1 MDEEEG
7 ESSRVKK
14 STSEKDNSKRE
25 EHTKKAEIRHD
36 KTKHDIEHSK
46 HKHGDESKSHKHH
59 DLQSKMLMQ
68 NEKDEYWKQHKESH
82 AKKKHEVHTLSKK
95 EVEDKTT
102 KQKAL
107 SGKEDIAN
115 TVQSE
120 HNQLSHSSKE
130 KEHPKTV
137 LAGDGDILLSKSQK
151 VKELTSKN
159 SDEYDTDKSKHK
171 KKHKKKLKEVDEK
184 LKHKVH
190 HKEPKLISKKY
201 DIKESQ
207 EKDNKSSER
216 IHSTELDQKMDR
228 GALYKSP
235 KKKSSSEN
243 QQKVVTSPLP
253 KTTHSEEK
261 LNRKHTSNENH
272 DKKHILK
279 NEGSDLSHMK
289 SLSKVTRE
297 SKEVAKLE
305 VKHSST
311 ESKTDMDVTK
321 KVKDHKVKTHKK
333 NPSRYRTIFDSED
346 ETGDSDVEEN
356 KPRLSARENVE
367 NKVTIPASE
376 VKHAI
381 DSGSLQKRKS
391 DHKTQQGTKH
401 IQASKQYATSIEMK
415 PKEENADISAN
426 TGTEVSKSDNRI
438 SQKNQQEKVLKE
450 VPKQHIKK
458 EIDSVK
464 QKERD
469 IKVSKDQ
476 NKKTVDSSVRKSEPS
491 NIVQEVAKSTDDTQ
505 SVPQDATVK
514 DPKKKRKITE
524 GEDTTVKE
532 EKKRKHSKQ
541 VEEMK
546 EKTQKKLK
554 LSEVPLDIT
563 KSKEVDAKIK
573 KKHKDKVKQKLSM
586 SECVQKRIERENKGS
601 VKLFVTDQQVKHEG
615 TLSQHSQ
622 NISPWKAA
630 EDPKGL
636 HVTEK
641 SDSDF
646 DQKKQKVEKSMN
658 MQIDKIL
665 KTSTKNSKNESSLN
679 QFHFQETQKVHQ
691 ICTGLNENVS
701 MGLVDIKKPSMDSHV
716 SHKVG
721 NKGATDESDK
731 EVTSGKVKT
740 GEVSS
745 PAATKNQI
753 KTTVLPKE
761 ESNVDV
767 QEAKT
772 KSPKESDFLQ
782 DVCGLKEKENFTKSD
797 HVISNENKEHK
808 VKSEKERKVKQKH
821 SKKHKRSNS
830 SDKNSEKVDSDVSR
844 NPKKH
849 QRISDDS
856 KNFVALIKPEDKIEI
871 HNQFSDNETDNELV
885 SDSLNQSND
894 SNHDFYQGVPFVSV
908 YSKDPLNLESSESN
922 QDFLDS
928 VIPIT
933 NYQGPGTK
941 PYSQVTVHEHILYC
955 GPKHDRQKSKDGIE
969 KPISDSASSK
979 KKSRR
984 ISENDT
990 ENSRTKEVKLSES
1003 LDDTQHDSQS
1013 KDEKKSLSM
1022 LDVNQTH
1029 ENSKL
1034 IQDKKSKSDSQKVLS
1049 NDKKHVDTELK
1060 HKSDVSNRV
1069 ENRSQLEISNS
1080 DKDVKPRLKLSK
1092 SADGVS
1098 ETLKKRSS
1106 TSSSNKA
1113 KVKEVDLNLNMG
1125 VNENVLKELELVKKR
1140 KRKRLDSSRDT
1151 ELKPPKN
1158 RVTANQ
1164 DTSHS
1169 RLKKVSSCS
1178 NANVT
1183 NTNVNKTESP
1193 TESSKEN
1200 FVTSIP
1206 LQVSKEDTLSQSSS
1220 SSTKP
1225 IVTTTLTDENTPREF
1240 PLQDDA
1246 ENKESSEVSV
1256 DSKLPNITE
1265 KIISNTQSKTAADRN
1280 SLSLNHTSFEQAH
1293 SELKGNINYKI
1304 GQDIEMEQE
1313 GQAKSSAEM
1322 IKASFEEEIKESQ
1335 NNDVS
1340 SIEDTYSLENENAVT
1355 NLLNME
1361 EGEDPYEDYTQNT
1374 GFGNSSFNFNSSEF
1388 LLSQNTIQGDSYS
1401 DFTFS
1406 QMNEKLEDKDSSIN
1420 IFQNAMD
1427 DTSIDKDCKADEHKA
1442 SEISVKTNTELALGK
1457 EVTEISDKVNYIE
1470 DEHDTKNFILCPEK
1484 TEKPEG
1490 ITENSPKSIKSPVI
1504 RNDDN
1509 DPASL
1514 LNLSENVLQES
1525 INKAPSEVPVE
1536 TAEGSNSS
1544 ELKVWTDVQELTKE
1558 ISQAAIEVNHQKT
1571 FQPNIYSEETPEKPT
1586 ETNIDIKGKKVVNS
1600 RSNYLENDEI
1610 KGQGSDVR
1618 KEDESSLS
1626 MLGSR
1631 QGKSTTVVDQNAVY
1645 DQLSPQKQEKHNQS
1659 DKNLQNDISENS
1671 STCTIEG
1678 EQSSIK
1684 EITSFTQEK
1693 ESELERTNTAMADT
1707 GYCNINESVPLESS
1721 SALENISPANMSSR
1735 KDVSEILTQERD
1747 QTVVN
1752 TSSNKNIAL
1761 SSSSSSS
1768 QIANITV
1775 TTNLPLQNDEFSDL
1789 ISPCK
1794 PCSSTFAHSYHD
1806 LDLIDTSDLIKT
1818 NSQDGNELL
1827 SSSTG
1832 SLALKEEVNLMNA
1845 ATSTSRR
1852 LSSDEDIIS
1861 CILEM
1866 DNNDSSYPLR
1876 EFAPS
1881 QSNSDPTFKSTF
1893 VSSISTSLSQ
1903 VIENVKS
1910 AGHIN
1915 NTGFLPDVPV
1925 SIIATSNDTS
1935 YSNSNIEQMTPG
1947 LQPSIVNAER
1957 PNSVTSDNSETQERI
1972 IRNVTSTG
1980 SICSSQSIDMS
1991 QNRGSLDLSLVEQP
2005 LSRHHSQESLSA
2017 YYSTS
2022 QSMYAHDS
2030 MLDVTSATHFMNM
2043 VAQSM
2048 SNQGNSTIENY
2059 QPLFVSTVATRLS
2072 SSDEKL
2078 YSPKHIS
2085 AGEKLYSPRNSSSSA
2100 SGSKQQ
2106 RKVDLEPCGIIRS
2119 IINSDVPVVPE
2130 PPPLPVVKGV
2140 KEEKPEMPKVVSVPT
2155 SKQETP
2161 IKSKPT
2167 HFLSKYD
2174 NIKLPSRLRTWKQ
2187 ALDQRCTAVPKR
2199 EINEKSLDEILKP
2212 FHLTDKYSD
2221 LVEKVCNKIFFAQFS
2236 SNLKSISTMF
2246 RVFIIL

>member
-7 ESSRVKK
+7 ESIRMKK

-25 EHTKKAEIRHD
+25 EHTKVEIRHD

-46 HKHGDESKSHKHH
+46 HKHADESKSHKH

-82 AKKKHEVHTLSKK
+82 TKKKHEVHTLTKK
-95 EVEDKTT
+95 EVEEKTM
-102 KQKAL
+102 KQKTL
-107 SGKEDIAN
+107 NGKEDNAN

-120 HNQLSHSSKE
+120 HNQISHSSKE

-137 LAGDGDILLSKSQK
+137 LAGDGDILSSKSQK
-151 VKELTSKN
+151 VKELASKN
-159 SDEYDTDKSKHK
+159 SDEYDTDKFKHK
-171 KKHKKKLKEVDEK
+171 KKHKKKLKELDEK

-190 HKEPKLISKKY
+190 HKEPKLISKKH
-201 DIKESQ
+201 DVKESQ
-207 EKDNKSSER
+207 EKDSKSSVKV
-216 IHSTELDQKMDR
+216 HLTELDQKMDR
-228 GALYKSP
+228 GPSHKSP
-235 KKKSSSEN
+235 KKKSSSES
-243 QQKVVTSPLP
+243 QQKVATSPLT

-272 DKKHILK
+272 DKKHIVK
-279 NEGSDLSHMK
+279 NEGSDSSRTLAQGEHKTVHMK
-289 SLSKVTRE
+289 SGSKVIHE
-297 SKEVAKLE
+297 SKEMVKLE

-321 KVKDHKVKTHKK
+321 KVKDHKIKTHKK
-333 NPSRYRTIFDSED
+333 NPSRYRTIFDSDD
-346 ETGDSDVEEN
+346 ETDDSDVEEN

-367 NKVTIPASE
+367 SKVTIPASE

-381 DSGSLQKRKS
+381 DSGSLHKRKP

-401 IQASKQYATSIEMK
+401 IQTNKQNGTSTETK
-415 PKEENADISAN
+415 PKEENVDISVN
-426 TGTEVSKSDNRI
+426 TGTEVSKSDIGI
-438 SQKNQQEKVLKE
+438 SQKDHQEKALKE

-476 NKKTVDSSVRKSEPS
+476 SKKTVDSSVKKSEPS
-491 NIVQEVAKSTDDTQ
+491 NIVQEVSKSTDDMQ
-505 SVPQDATVK
+505 SVPQDATK
-514 DPKKKRKITE
+514 DTKKKRKITE

-546 EKTQKKLK
+546 EKTPKKLK

-563 KSKEVDAKIK
+563 KSKEVDVKIK
-573 KKHKDKVKQKLSM
+573 KKHKEKVKQKLSM

-601 VKLFVTDQQVKHEG
+601 VKLFVTDQQAKHEG
-615 TLSQHSQ
+615 ALNQHSQ
-622 NISPWKAA
+622 SISPWKAA

-641 SDSDF
+641 SDFDF

-679 QFHFQETQKVHQ
+679 QFHSQETQKVHQ
-691 ICTGLNENVS
+691 VCTGLN
-701 MGLVDIKKPSMDSHV
+701 V

-731 EVTSGKVKT
+731 EVISVKVKAD
-740 GEVSS
+740 EVFSS
-745 PAATKNQI
+745 VDTKNQI
-753 KTTVLPKE
+753 KTTVPPKE
-761 ESNVDV
+761 ESKVDV

-782 DVCGLKEKENFTKSD
+782 DVCELKEKEDFTKSD

-808 VKSEKERKVKQKH
+808 IKSEKERKVKQKH

-830 SDKNSEKVDSDVSR
+830 SDKNLEKVDSDVSR

-849 QRISDDS
+849 QKISEDS

-871 HNQFSDNETDNELV
+871 LNQFSDNETDIELV

-928 VIPIT
+928 LIPIT

-955 GPKHDRQKSKDGIE
+955 GPKHERQKSKDGVE
-969 KPISDSASSK
+969 KPISDSASIK

-984 ISENDT
+984 SSENDT
-990 ENSRTKEVKLSES
+990 ENLRTKEVKLSES
-1003 LDDTQHDSQS
+1003 SDDNQHDSQS
-1013 KDEKKSLSM
+1013 KDEKKSSM
-1022 LDVNQTH
+1022 LDV
-1029 ENSKL
+1029 NSKL

-1060 HKSDVSNRV
+1060 HKTDASSRM
-1069 ENRSQLEISNS
+1069 ENRSQMEISNS
-1080 DKDVKPRLKLSK
+1080 DKEVKPRLKLSK
-1092 SADGVS
+1092 STDGVC

-1106 TSSSNKA
+1106 TSFSNKA

-1151 ELKPPKN
+1151 EVKPPKN
-1158 RVTANQ
+1158 RVTTNQ
-1164 DTSHS
+1164 DMSHP
-1169 RLKKVSSCS
+1169 RLKKVNSSS
-1178 NANVT
+1178 NSIVT
-1183 NTNVNKTESP
+1183 NTNVNKSESQTEF
-1193 TESSKEN
+1193 SKEN
-1200 FVTSIP
+1200 FVTSIS
-1206 LQVSKEDTLSQSSS
+1206 LQVSKEDTISQGSSA
-1220 SSTKP
+1220 STKP
-1225 IVTTTLTDENTPREF
+1225 IVTTTFTDENTTSEF

-1246 ENKESSEVSV
+1246 GNKESTEVSV
-1256 DSKLPNITE
+1256 DNKLPKITE
-1265 KIISNTQSKTAADRN
+1265 KIISNTQSTTAADRN
-1280 SLSLNHTSFEQAH
+1280 SLRLNHTNFEPAH
-1293 SELKGNINYKI
+1293 SEMNDNINHKI
-1304 GQDIEMEQE
+1304 GQDIEMEEE
-1313 GQAKSSAEM
+1313 GQPKSSAEM
-1322 IKASFEEEIKESQ
+1322 MKGSFQEEIKEPQ

-1340 SIEDTYSLENENAVT
+1340 SIDDTYSLENENAVT

-1374 GFGNSSFNFNSSEF
+1374 GFGTSSFNFNSSEF

-1406 QMNEKLEDKDSSIN
+1406 QINEKLEDKDSSIN
-1420 IFQNAMD
+1420 ILQNAMD
-1427 DTSIDKDCKADEHKA
+1427 ETSVDKDCKTDEHKP
-1442 SEISVKTNTELALGK
+1442 SEISIKTNTELALDK
-1457 EVTEISDKVNYIE
+1457 EVTEVSDKVSYIE
-1470 DEHDTKNFILCPEK
+1470 DKDDTKSFILSPEK
-1484 TEKPEG
+1484 AGKPEAM
-1490 ITENSPKSIKSPVI
+1490 IENEPESIKSPVI

-1514 LNLSENVLQES
+1514 QNLSENLLQES
-1525 INKAPSEVPVE
+1525 INNAPPEVPVE
-1536 TAEGSNSS
+1536 AAGGSNSS
-1544 ELKVWTDVQELTKE
+1544 ELKVWTDIQEATKG
-1558 ISQAAIEVNHQKT
+1558 ISQVAMEVNHQKT
-1571 FQPNIYSEETPEKPT
+1571 FQPNNFSEETLEKPT
-1586 ETNIDIKGKKVVNS
+1586 ETNIDIESKKVVNS
-1600 RSNYLENDEI
+1600 RFNYLENDEI
-1610 KGQGSDVR
+1610 NSQGSDVK
-1618 KEDESSLS
+1618 KEDEISLPI
-1626 MLGSR
+1626 LGSR
-1631 QGKSTTVVDQNAVY
+1631 QSESAAVVDQNTVY
-1645 DQLSPQKQEKHNQS
+1645 DQFSPQKQENHNQS
-1659 DKNLQNDISENS
+1659 DENSQNNLLENS
-1671 STCTIEG
+1671 STGNIEI

-1684 EITSFTQEK
+1684 KITSFTQEK
-1693 ESELERTNTAMADT
+1693 ESELERTKTVMADT
-1707 GYCNINESVPLESS
+1707 GYCNIKESVSLKSS
-1721 SALENISPANMSSR
+1721 SALENISPANMPSR
-1735 KDVSEILTQERD
+1735 NEVSEILTPERD
-1747 QTVVN
+1747 QTVGN
-1752 TSSNKNIAL
+1752 TNNNKNIAL

-1768 QIANITV
+1768 QFADISVN
-1775 TTNLPLQNDEFSDL
+1775 TNLPLQNDEFSDL

-1832 SLALKEEVNLMNA
+1832 SLALKEEVNLMNPS
-1845 ATSTSRR
+1845 TSTSRR

-1876 EFAPS
+1876 EFVPT

-1910 AGHIN
+1910 AGQIN

-1925 SIIATSNDTS
+1925 SIIATSNDKS

-1947 LQPSIVNAER
+1947 LQPSVVNTNRSNPVTCE
-1957 PNSVTSDNSETQERI
+1957 NSNTQESI

-1980 SICSSQSIDMS
+1980 SICSSQSVDMS
-1991 QNRGSLDLSLVEQP
+1991 QNRESLDLSLVEQP
-2005 LSRHHSQESLSA
+2005 LSRHPSQESIPG

-2022 QSMYAHDS
+2022 QSMYQHDS
-2030 MLDVTSATHFMNM
+2030 AFDTTSAAHFMNM

-2048 SNQGNSTIENY
+2048 SNQANSTIENY
-2059 QPLFVSTVATRLS
+2059 QPLFVNTVATRLS

-2085 AGEKLYSPRNSSSSA
+2085 AGEKLYSPRNSSSST

-2106 RKVDLEPCGIIRS
+2106 RKVDLEPCNIAGS
-2119 IINSDVPVVPE
+2119 IISSDIPVVPE
-2130 PPPLPVVKGV
+2130 PPPVPIVKEV
-2140 KEEKPEMPKVVSVPT
+2140 KEEKPEIPKVVSVPI
-2155 SKQETP
+2155 SKQEASM
-2161 IKSKPT
+2161 KNKPT

-2187 ALDQRCTAVPKR
+2187 ALDQRCTTVPKR

-2221 LVEKVCNKIFFAQFS
+2221 LVEKVCNKVFFVHQFS
-2236 SNLKSISTMF
+2236 SSLKSILTS
-2246 RVFIIL
+2246 